1 LRKGFGI
8 GPSSRNLLLLP
19 GGIGIAS
26 LVFVAQRA
34 GSQHS
39 ITLIHGAKMARELYP
54 LSSLVALPHLR
65 QRSNLSPLPTGVRF
79 IPVTEDG
86 SLGKKGVITHIVPD
100 FLNWADQIYTC
111 GPVDAYKAMADLT
124 CHSEPSEESKLKKCQ
139 VSLEVR
145 MACGVG
151 AYYGCTIDTQS
162 GLKQVCRDGPIS
174 ELDGIIWKEVK
185 I

>member
-1 LRKGFGI
+1 MLA
-8 GPSSRNLLLLP
+8 
-19 GGIGIAS
+19 GGIGIAP

-86 SLGKKGVITHIVPD
+86 SVGKKGVITDIVPD
-100 FLNWADQIYTC
+100 FLDWADQIYAC
-111 GPVDAYKAMADLT
+111 GPVDAYKTMADLT

-151 AYYGCTIDTQS
+151 AYYGCTIDTQR
-162 GLKQVCRDGPIS
+162 GLKQVCRDGPIF
-174 ELDGIIWKEVK
+174 ELDDIIWEEVR